1 MGKDGGGAGA
11 TSNNVYIM
19 DKKYAWVPARLIE
32 SSGDKAT
39 VSVPNYDDESK
50 ILSDGG
56 KGAKSWSEEKVS
68 LKHYPGKSLP
78 MQNVD
83 KSGQLT
89 MVDDMVDL
97 PFLHEAAILYN
108 LKARHVLA
116 KPYTRTGD
124 IVIAVN
130 PYQWLTHLYT
140 EKEQM
145 KYAQTLVWANS
156 GGDDQR
162 KKVEPHVYETSALS
176 YKGLA
181 VDNTNQSILVSGE
194 SGAGTFVLVCG
205 AHSIASG
212 DPVSTF
218 FLTRALSLHRKNR
231 NGQDLHESHGE
242 FAKGSQKQQGGRNQ
256 PRRAACRRFQST
268 PRSVW
273 KRQDSS

>member
-156 GGDDQR
+156 GGEDQR

-181 VDNTNQSILVSGE
+181 VDNTSQSILVSGE
-194 SGAGTFVLVCG
+194 SGAGTFVLMWRAQYCIWRP
-205 AHSIASG
+205 SIYLFSHTRSL
-212 DPVSTF
+212 STQEKPK
-218 FLTRALSLHRKNR
+218 RSR
-231 NGQDLHESHGE
+231 
-242 FAKGSQKQQGGRNQ
+242 FA
-256 PRRAACRRFQST
+256 
-268 PRSVW
+268 
-273 KRQDSS
+273 

>member
-130 PYQWLTHLYT
+130 PYQWLTSLYT
-140 EKEQM
+140 EKEQI

-156 GGDDQR
+156 GGGEDQR

-194 SGAGTFVLVCG
+194 SGAGTCVFGCAKTNARARTHCILTQYENHCAPCSIGNPPVLTL
-205 AHSIASG
+205 S
-212 DPVSTF
+212 
-218 FLTRALSLHRKNR
+218 LSLH
-231 NGQDLHESHGE
+231 
-242 FAKGSQKQQGGRNQ
+242 
-256 PRRAACRRFQST
+256 T
-268 PRSVW
+268 
-273 KRQDSS
+273 